1 MRARARAL
9 AENDSGWNLKG
20 CYCHFPPTRARIGG
34 TGKLEVLGTLGRIYV
49 SRPVAKTLVLDWK
62 SWLAQIATT
71 TTTTATATATTTTTP
86 KQLCQSWFPIQNQS
100 FGNRT
105 TNIDPAQGSQNLQ

>member
-1 MRARARAL
+1 M
-9 AENDSGWNLKG
+9 
-20 CYCHFPPTRARIGG
+20 TG
-34 TGKLEVLGTLGRIYV
+34 T
-49 SRPVAKTLVLDWK
+49 
-62 SWLAQIATT
+62 
-71 TTTTATATATTTTTP
+71 TATTTTTITTTTTTDTTTTTT

>member
-1 MRARARAL
+1 MLLCKIADFEA
-9 AENDSGWNLKG
+9 
-20 CYCHFPPTRARIGG
+20 F
-34 TGKLEVLGTLGRIYV
+34 LG
-49 SRPVAKTLVLDWK
+49 PVKVHPKK
-62 SWLAQIATT
+62 SHKDIQ
-71 TTTTATATATTTTTP
+71 